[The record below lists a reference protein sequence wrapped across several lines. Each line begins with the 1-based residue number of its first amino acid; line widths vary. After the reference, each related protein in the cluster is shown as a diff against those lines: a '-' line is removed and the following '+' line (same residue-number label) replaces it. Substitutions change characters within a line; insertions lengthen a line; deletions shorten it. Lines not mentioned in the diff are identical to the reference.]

1 MQFDVS
7 RDNRLQAAAAPGVG
21 ALMRD
26 VLYAL
31 VPGTAVFT
39 WFFGWGV
46 ITNVLFSIVFAVL
59 FEAIALRVRRRSVA
73 IGLSDYSAVV
83 TAWLFALALPP
94 MSSWWLI
101 AVGIGFG
108 IVVAKHVYGGLGYNP
123 FNPAMVAY
131 VVLLISFPRE
141 MTLWLDPKMLGVG
154 SMSFTDT
161 WWVTLGGDLPV
172 GLNWDT
178 ITGATPLD
186 SVKTELIR
194 GFAISEI
201 ETSPIFGSLE
211 GSGWEWMS
219 LTWLAGGIW
228 LIYRKVITWHIPV
241 ALLLSLSMCAAF
253 FALIDSESYAD
264 PTFHLL
270 SGAAMLGAF
279 FIATDPV
286 TAASSNRGRLV
297 YGAGIGV
304 LTYVIRTWGGYPEGI
319 AFAVLLANL
328 CAPTIDYYTRPRAY
342 GH

>member
-1 MQFDVS
+1 MQFETGGNVQH
-7 RDNRLQAAAAPGVG
+7 QAVAAPGVG

-31 VPGTAVFT
+31 VPGTAVFA
-39 WFFGWGV
+39 WYFGWGV
-46 ITNVLFSIVFAVL
+46 ITNVVLSIAFAVL
-59 FEAIALRVRRRSVA
+59 FEALALRVRKRS
-73 IGLSDYSAVV
+73 IGGGLSDYSAVV

-108 IVVAKHVYGGLGYNP
+108 IIVAKHVYGGLGYNP

-141 MTLWLDPKMLGVG
+141 MTLWLEPKLLGAATFGFV
-154 SMSFTDT
+154 DT
-161 WWVTLGGDLPV
+161 WQVVFGGDLPI
-172 GLNWDT
+172 GLGWDA
-178 ITGATPLD
+178 ITRATPLD
-186 SVKTELIR
+186 EVKTELGRRI
-194 GFAISEI
+194 GLGEI
-201 ETSPIFGSLE
+201 GGSPIFGSLA
-211 GSGWEWMS
+211 GLGWEWIS
-219 LTWLAGGIW
+219 LAWFAGGLW
-228 LIYRKVITWHIPV
+228 LIYRKVITWHIPL
-241 ALLLSLSMCAAF
+241 ALLLSLALMAGF
-253 FALIDSESYAD
+253 FHLIDPERFAG
-264 PTFHLL
+264 PLFHLL

-286 TAASSNRGRLV
+286 TGASSNRGRLV
-297 YGAGIGV
+297 YAAGIGV
-304 LTYVIRTWGGYPEGI
+304 LTYVIRTWGGYPDGI